1 MKNKPTA
8 LSTIAIADS
17 KKVEFSVINSLIFS
31 LRDDKS
37 IEVSSKRARVVG
49 LAMQVNKHEIVLLLH
64 ALLVDLVKG
73 FRGHLTGTLLCNLVE
88 LLLIL
93 VGEED

>member
-17 KKVEFSVINSLIFS
+17 KKVEFVVTKSLMFPS
-31 LRDDKS
+31 RDDKS
-37 IEVSSKRARVVG
+37 IQVSSKRARVVG

-64 ALLVDLVKG
+64 ALLVDLVKDFG
-73 FRGHLTGTLLCNLVE
+73 RHFTGTLLCNFVE